1 MKYNEKLKALREDND
16 LNQTELGRL
25 FNVNQITISQYERG
39 KRQPP
44 IEILIKYA
52 QYFHISLDYIVGLTD
67 NPKPYWTVKN
77 DNSNNN
83 NKTVNIEQ
91 NGNTN
96 NIGNINL

>member
-16 LNQTELGRL
+16 LNQTELGKL
-25 FNVNQITISQYERG
+25 FNVNQITISQYKRG

-83 NKTVNIEQ
+83 NKTVNIRQ
-91 NGNTN
+91 NGNKN
-96 NIGNINL
+96 SVGDINL

>member
-16 LNQTELGRL
+16 LNQTELGKL

-83 NKTVNIEQ
+83 NKTVNIRQ
-91 NGNTN
+91 NGNKN
-96 NIGNINL
+96 SVGDINL